1 MIEGVSMGRILV
13 VDDEPHMRRVL
24 ALNLRQSQHE
34 VKECAGVRDA
44 RQSIVAERFD
54 VIITDQKMPD
64 GEGLEVLSAALE
76 ADPTVS
82 VIVITAF
89 ATVELAVESMRQG
102 AFDFITKPF
111 QPEVVLATV
120 GRAIER
126 TRLLRENRL
135 LKGVMV
141 RLEGPSEI
149 LGDSAAM
156 KTVRELIA
164 RVAPTA
170 ATVLITG
177 ETGTGKELVARAIHS
192 YSPRAQRPFV
202 PVNCAA
208 FTETLLESEL
218 FGHEKGAFTGA
229 DRARQGLFEAA
240 HEGTLFLDEVAE
252 MSPAAQAKLL
262 RVLTDGQVVR
272 VGTTQ
277 PRQVDVRLLA
287 ATHRD
292 LRQRVA
298 EGLFREDLFYRLAVV
313 PIALPPLRQRPED
326 IPGLCNLFLT
336 RVALDLK
343 LPRRKLAPDA
353 LAKLQRYDFPG
364 NVRELRNLI
373 ERASILTTGDPI
385 TLESLPLPSLQGPA
399 LAADGGKNQAVQT
412 SPDSWIDLLP
422 EVHDLRRFLS
432 DLEKEIIVRALNASG
447 GAQAEAARRL
457 GLSRSDLGY
466 KLSKFAIRSAE

>member
-1 MIEGVSMGRILV
+1 MGRILI

-24 ALNLRQSQHE
+24 AVNLREQQHA
-34 VKECAGVRDA
+34 VKESAGVREA
-44 RQSIVAERFD
+44 CQSIRAEDFD

-64 GEGLEVLSAALE
+64 GEGLEVLSAGLE
-76 ADPTVS
+76 ADPTIS
-82 VIVITAF
+82 VVIITAF

-120 GRAIER
+120 SRAVER
-126 TRLLRENRL
+126 TRLLRENDL
-135 LKGVMV
+135 LKGAVV
-141 RLEGPSEI
+141 RLEGSSEI
-149 LGDSAAM
+149 FGESAAM
-156 KTVRELIA
+156 QAVREMIG
-164 RVAPTA
+164 RVAPTG

-177 ETGTGKELVARAIHS
+177 ETGTGKELVARAIHKS
-192 YSPRAQRPFV
+192 GPRALKPFV

-229 DRARQGLFEAA
+229 DRARPGLFEAA

-272 VGTTQ
+272 IGTTQ
-277 PRQVDVRLLA
+277 PRKVDVRLLA

-292 LRQRVA
+292 LLQRVH

-313 PIALPPLRQRPED
+313 PIPIPPLRQRHED
-326 IPGLCNLFLT
+326 IPKLCDLFLYQ
-336 RVALDLK
+336 VALDLK
-343 LPRRKLAPDA
+343 LPRRRLSREA

-373 ERASILTTGDPI
+373 ERASILSVTDPI
-385 TLESLPLPSLQGPA
+385 REESFPLPSEATESSGEA
-399 LAADGGKNQAVQT
+399 SDRSSQAR
-412 SPDSWIDLLP
+412 SNSWVELIP
-422 EVHDLRRFLS
+422 EVEDLRTFLAGV
-432 DLEKEIIVRALNASG
+432 EKEIILRTLKSTG

-466 KLSKFAIRSAE
+466 KLTKFGIRSVEE

>member
-1 MIEGVSMGRILV
+1 MARILV
-13 VDDEPHMRRVL
+13 VDDEQHMRRVL
-24 ALNLRQSQHE
+24 ALNLRKDQHR
-34 VKECAGVRDA
+34 VTECAGVAEA
-44 RQSIVAERFD
+44 RRMLLSDDFD
-54 VIITDQKMPD
+54 VVLTDQKMPD
-64 GEGLEVLSAALE
+64 GEGLEVLAVAHE
-76 ADPTVS
+76 ADPAVS
-82 VIVITAF
+82 VVLITAF

-111 QPEVVLATV
+111 QPEVVVATAR
-120 GRAIER
+120 RAAER
-126 TRLLRENRL
+126 TRLLRENDL
-135 LKGVMV
+135 LKGAVN
-141 RLEGPSEI
+141 RLEGSSEI
-149 LGDSAAM
+149 LGESAPM
-156 KTVRELIA
+156 RRVREVIG
-164 RVAPTA
+164 RVAPTI

-177 ETGTGKELVARAIHS
+177 ETGTGKELVARAIHKC
-192 YSPRAQRPFV
+192 SPRALKPFV

-272 VGTTQ
+272 IGTTR

-292 LRQRVA
+292 LRQRVG

-313 PIALPPLRQRPED
+313 PVAIAPLRERPED
-326 IPGLCNLFLT
+326 VAALCDLFLS
-336 RVALDLK
+336 RVALELK
-343 LPRRKLAPDA
+343 LPRRTLSAAA
-353 LAKLQRYDFPG
+353 LEKLQRYDFPG

-373 ERASILTTGDPI
+373 ERASILSDSEQIRAEAFPVSPGARQSGVGSDSA
-385 TLESLPLPSLQGPA
+385 ERGPS
-399 LAADGGKNQAVQT
+399 
-412 SPDSWIDLLP
+412 SWIDLLP
-422 EVHDLRRFLS
+422 PVDDLRAFLTGV
-432 DLEKEIIVRALNASG
+432 EKEIIVRTLDAAG

-466 KLSKFAIRSAE
+466 KLTKFGIRSPEA